1 MTLMQIYLPLIATGL
16 GVGSLY
22 GLVAFGMVLILK
34 GTHVFNFAQ
43 FQCLTLGAYVAYSLM
58 ANNILPFVPA
68 VIVAGFVGFA
78 VGVLTYYLVVR
89 HMQGHSL
96 FSVFAATFG
105 VALMIRA
112 VMASIWGYQNKTLPI
127 AIGHK
132 AVSFGEGVSISAV
145 HLIIF
150 GVTILFIGTF
160 IAFFNKTLLGT
171 QMRAVAN
178 DQEVAHMMGINVNK
192 VYVVTWGVAIFSSAI
207 GGVFLSV
214 LETVNVNLGD
224 VGMKAFPVVILGGME
239 SIMGSIIAGLII
251 GVLEV
256 LAGYWFGAAYRQL
269 VVFTLLLVVLMIRPY
284 GLFGERHAQRV

>member
-1 MTLMQIYLPLIATGL
+1 MQIYLPLVATGL

-43 FQCLTLGAYVAYSLM
+43 FQCLTLGAYVALTLM
-58 ANNILPFVPA
+58 SNNILPFLPA
-68 VIVAGFVGFA
+68 VIVAGLVGFA
-78 VGVLTYYLVVR
+78 VGVLTYYLVIR
-89 HMQGHSL
+89 QMQGHSM
-96 FSVFAATFG
+96 FSVFAATVG
-105 VALMIRA
+105 VALMIKA
-112 VMASIWGYQNKTLPI
+112 VMAAIWGYQNQTLPI

-132 AVSFGEGVSISAV
+132 SVSVGEGVAISAV

-150 GVTILFIGTF
+150 AVTFLFIGTF
-160 IAFFNKTLLGT
+160 ILFFNKTLLGT

-178 DQEVAHMMGINVNK
+178 DRETAHMMGINVNK
-192 VYVVTWGVAIFSSAI
+192 VFVVTWGVAIFSSAI

-224 VGMKAFPVVILGGME
+224 IGMKAFPVVILGGME
-239 SIMGSIIAGLII
+239 SITGALIGGLII
-251 GVLEV
+251 GVIEV

-269 VVFTLLLVVLMIRPY
+269 VVFSLLLVILMIKPY
-284 GLFGERHAQRV
+284 GLFGERHTQRV